1 MSNSYLGV
9 ALSVILLLW
18 HWQTEINPDRPQ
30 RPLLISLGV
39 VILLTLPYPSGGST
53 AKAIALPPAFNQPI
67 NGYCPQLLDI

>member
-1 MSNSYLGV
+1 
-9 ALSVILLLW
+9 LSVILLLW
-18 HWQTEINPDRPQ
+18 HWQEKINPDRPQ
-30 RPLLISLGV
+30 RPLLISLAV